1 MAFDYSIPFRTNYE
15 AKAIVGWMLCIP
27 VAGVTMLATNM
38 PIVPFLIMMIFAFV
52 MTITHLPGAWATWR
66 TKKNLEGYPLE
77 FYNPSQLRKTMNSNP
92 GKIWLGTGFPWTQQ
106 HAQLAFEILKVDIRT
121 VLPKH
126 IVEDED
132 FIGAPWIHGLEMK
145 KNEIDLYQRLD
156 HSSLMTLIV
165 GTTGSGKTRTFE
177 TLITQAVL
185 RGETVIII
193 DPKGDRD
200 MCETARRACRIAGQ
214 EDRFLYFHPAFPEDS
229 VRIDPLYNFNQPTE
243 VASRV
248 SEVIPEGSDSGPFK
262 SFGFMAINN
271 IVQGLLFSDERPNL
285 VKIRKYLEG
294 GPDHLCVKALTAYFD
309 HKMPGW
315 DTSIKKD
322 FVNTKNI
329 SKKAQMLNDFYYDVV
344 QPEYPNPDIEGLLT
358 MFNHDRE
365 HFGKMI
371 ASTLPV
377 LNTLTSGDVG
387 RMLSPDI
394 HDTEDQRM
402 MTDTTRII
410 NMNQVLYMGLDSLS
424 NNTVGAAIGSIFL
437 ADLASVAGARY
448 NYGVDN
454 HRVNIFVDE
463 AAECLNDK
471 LIQILNKGRGSNLN
485 VYLATQT
492 LSDFKAKMGDEHK
505 AMQFLGNLNNL
516 LALRTIDNDTQ
527 EYITTNLYKTRVN
540 YLMRTQGSN
549 TESGSAMMH
558 GGNVG
563 ERLMEEEAEVFQ
575 PQLLGMLP
583 NLEYIAKLAGGKI
596 VKGRIPILKEQ

>member
-1 MAFDYSIPFRTNYE
+1 MNTN
-15 AKAIVGWMLCIP
+15 
-27 VAGVTMLATNM
+27 
-38 PIVPFLIMMIFAFV
+38 
-52 MTITHLPGAWATWR
+52 
-66 TKKNLEGYPLE
+66 KN
-77 FYNPSQLRKTMNSNP
+77 
-92 GKIWLGTGFPWTQQ
+92 KIWLGKGFPWTQQ
-106 HAQLAFEILKVDIRT
+106 HAQMSFEVLKQDIRK

-132 FIGAPWIHGLEMK
+132 FVGSPWIHGLEMK
-145 KNEIDLYQRLD
+145 RNEIDLMQRLD

-200 MCETARRACRIAGQ
+200 LCETARRACKIAGD
-214 EDRFLYFHPAFPEDS
+214 EERFLFFHPAFPEDS
-229 VRIDPLYNFNQPTE
+229 VRIDPLYNFNNPTE
-243 VASRV
+243 IASRV

-271 IVQGLLFSDERPNL
+271 IVQGLLFGDERPNL
-285 VKIRKYLEG
+285 MKIRKYLEG
-294 GPDHLCVKALTAYFD
+294 GPDHLVIRALTAYFNN
-309 HKMPGW
+309 KIPGW
-315 DTSIKKD
+315 DTDIKK
-322 FVNTKNI
+322 NLLHIRTIN
-329 SKKAQMLNDFYYDVV
+329 KKAIFLSNFYYEKV
-344 QPEYPNPDIEGLLT
+344 QEEFSNPDIEGLLT

-387 RMLSPDI
+387 KMLSPDI
-394 HDTEDQRM
+394 YDTEDERLI
-402 MTDTTRII
+402 TDTTRII

-424 NNTVGAAIGSIFL
+424 NNTVGASIGSIFL

-448 NYGVDN
+448 NYETNMG
-454 HRVNIFVDE
+454 RVNIFVDE

-492 LSDFKAKMGDEHK
+492 IADFKAKMGDEAK

-516 LALRTIDNDTQ
+516 IALRTIDNDTQ
-527 EYITTNLYKTRVN
+527 EYITTNLYKTRIQ

-563 ERLMEEEAEVFQ
+563 ERLMEEEAELFP

-583 NLEYIAKLAGGKI
+583 NLEYIAKLAGGKV
-596 VKGRIPILKEQ
+596 VKGRIPILKES

>member
-1 MAFDYSIPFRTNYE
+1 MAFDYSIPFRANYE
-15 AKAIVGWMLCIP
+15 AHAIAGWGMCMP
-27 VAGVTMLATNM
+27 AAGITLYVTKM
-38 PIVPFLIMMIFAFV
+38 PAVPFLIMILFALV
-52 MTITHLPGAWATWR
+52 MMLTHIPGAWMTWR
-66 TKKNLEGYPLE
+66 IKKNLEGYPLE
-77 FYNPSQLRKTMNSNP
+77 FYSPKELRRTMETNKD
-92 GKIWLGTGFPWTQQ
+92 KIWLGTGFLWTQRHTQ
-106 HAQLAFEILKVDIRT
+106 MTHEILKRDFQA
-121 VLPKH
+121 VLPKK
-126 IVEDED
+126 ITEDDD
-132 FIGAPWIHGLEMK
+132 FLGAPWIHGLEMK
-145 KNEIDLYQRLD
+145 RNEIDLLQSLA
-156 HSSLMTLIV
+156 HSTLMTLIV

-200 MCETARRACRIAGQ
+200 MCETARRACRISGR
-214 EDRFLYFHPAFPEDS
+214 EDKFLYFHPAFPEDS

-248 SEVIPEGSDSGPFK
+248 SEVVPEGSDSGPFK
-262 SFGFMAINN
+262 AFGFMAMNN
-271 IVQGLLFSDERPNL
+271 IVQGLLFADERPNL

-294 GPDHLCVKALTAYFD
+294 GPDHLVVKALTAYFD
-309 HKMPGW
+309 NKVPGW
-315 DTSIKKD
+315 ETGIKIQLDKHKK
-322 FVNTKNI
+322 VE
-329 SKKAQMLNDFYYDVV
+329 KKADLLSDFYYEVIQD
-344 QPEYPNPDIEGLLT
+344 EFPNPDIEGLLT
-358 MFNHDRE
+358 MFNHNRE

-387 RMLSPDI
+387 RMLSPDLNDES
-394 HDTEDQRM
+394 DTRL

-410 NMNQVLYMGLDSLS
+410 NMGQVLYMGLDSLS

-454 HRVNIFVDE
+454 RRVNIFVDE

-492 LSDFKAKMGDEHK
+492 LADFKAKMGDEAK

-516 LALRTIDNDTQ
+516 IALRTIDNDTQ

-563 ERLMEEEAEVFQ
+563 ERLMEEEAEVFP

-596 VKGRIPILKEQ
+596 VKGRIPILKEH

>member
-1 MAFDYSIPFRTNYE
+1 MAFDFSVPFRKNYE
-15 AKAIVGWMLCIP
+15 ARAIAGWLLCMP
-27 VAGVTMLATNM
+27 VALATVGLTKM
-38 PIVPFLIMMIFAFV
+38 PVLPFVIMVIFSLVMMI
-52 MTITHLPGAWATWR
+52 THIPGAWTTWR
-66 TKKNLEGYPLE
+66 IKKNLEGFPLE
-77 FYNPSQLRKTMNSNP
+77 FYTPKKLRKTMADNAN
-92 GKIWLGTGFPWTQQ
+92 KIWLGTGFPWTQF
-106 HAQLAFEILKVDIRT
+106 HAQMAFEILKGDIRD
-121 VLPKH
+121 VLPKR
-126 IVEDED
+126 IIEDEEVV
-132 FIGAPWIHGLEMK
+132 GAPWIHGLEMK
-145 KNEIDLYQRLD
+145 KNEIDLLQLLE

-200 MCETARRACRIAGQ
+200 MCETARRACRIDGN

-229 VRIDPLYNFNQPTE
+229 IRIDPLYNFNQPTE

-262 SFGFMAINN
+262 AFGFMAINN

-294 GPDHLCVKALTAYFD
+294 GPDHLVVKALTAYFN

-315 DTSIKKD
+315 DLNLKKELLN
-322 FVNTKNI
+322 VKNMT
-329 SKKAQMLNDFYYDVV
+329 KKALMLNNFYYEKV
-344 QPEYPNPDIEGLLT
+344 QEDFPNPDIEGLLT

-387 RMLSPDI
+387 RMLSPDPFDEE
-394 HDTEDQRM
+394 DTRL

-410 NMNQVLYMGLDSLS
+410 NMGQVLYMGLDSLS

-448 NYGVDN
+448 NYGIDN
-454 HRVNIFVDE
+454 RRVNIFVDE

-492 LSDFKAKMGDEHK
+492 LADFKAKMGDESK

-516 LALRTIDNDTQ
+516 IALRTIDNDTQ
-527 EYITTNLYKTRVN
+527 EYITTNLYKTRVQ

-563 ERLMEEEAEVFQ
+563 ERLMEEEAELFP

-583 NLEYIAKLAGGKI
+583 NLEYIAKLAGGKV
-596 VKGRIPILKEQ
+596 VKGRIPILQEN